1 MESSS
6 SSTPQLGITQ
16 RLRRLRTTPIIRTM
30 VREHD
35 VQLRDLVYPL
45 FIEENLSSPVPI
57 TGLPGLTRLPESK
70 LADEIRTLDALGIRC
85 VMPFGVSHHK
95 DDIGS
100 DTWQRDGLLSR
111 MIRTIKSAC
120 PDMMVIPDI
129 CFCEY
134 TTHGHCGAITDQD
147 VDNDQTVANLVKQCV
162 NAAEAGA
169 DMLAPSSM
177 MDGQV
182 GAIRRGLDAAGF
194 NKVAILAHSAKFASA
209 FYGPF
214 RQAVECELQGDRR
227 TYQLDYANGRQALS
241 EAILDEQE
249 GADILMVK
257 PGTPYLDVLAQ
268 LRSQTRLPLAAY
280 QVSGEYAAI
289 KCSAQMGIIN
299 EQEAVLETLTGFK
312 RAGADL
318 IVTYFAKQFA
328 LWQQAAPSTM
338 PITE

>member
-6 SSTPQLGITQ
+6 IPSPQLGITQ
-16 RLRRLRTTPIIRTM
+16 RLRRLRTTPIMRTM

-35 VQLRDLVYPL
+35 VQLHDLIYPL
-45 FIEENLSSPVPI
+45 FVEEALASPVPI
-57 TGLPGLTRLPESK
+57 AGLPGLTRIPESQ
-70 LADEIRTLDALGIRC
+70 LTDEIRALDALGIRA

-100 DTWQRDGLLSR
+100 DTWHQDGLLSR
-111 MIRTIKSAC
+111 MIRTIKSTC
-120 PDMMVIPDI
+120 PHMLVIPDI

-134 TTHGHCGAITDQD
+134 TTHGHCGALSKHD
-147 VDNDQTVANLVKQCV
+147 VDNDQTVANLVKQCI

-194 NKVAILAHSAKFASA
+194 TKVAILAHSAKFASA

-214 RQAVECELQGDRR
+214 RQAVECELEGDRR

-241 EAILDEQE
+241 EALLDEQE

-257 PGTPYLDVLAQ
+257 PGTPYLDVLTQ
-268 LRSQTRLPLAAY
+268 LRTQTRLPLAAY

-289 KCSAQMGIIN
+289 KCSAEMGIVN

-328 LWQQAAPSTM
+328 IWQQADTM
-338 PITE
+338 PIVE